1 MFFDVL
7 KQAPS
12 CISSSWDCCN
22 TVLLWSSRN
31 VYETSPCFSL
41 AGGWGDDDWTFI
53 FEWTL
58 FFFYLCNRINYHWAS
73 PTLKSYHAVLNPLIP
88 RLGPSSRNTLYY
100 LKYLCYMA
108 CVAFD
113 SALAL
118 QSWNVHDLIRL
129 RAKNV
134 TEHGLFTMWLLS
146 PHLPGTW
153 LVMQSATWEI
163 LFEPLSLRPF
173 SACQQGTWPEM
184 LRGRA
189 ERRGHQLGLQG

>member
-1 MFFDVL
+1 MFSPATSVVHENAVKL
-7 KQAPS
+7 SCCEAPEMS
-12 CISSSWDCCN
+12 VKPHPAFHWQ
-22 TVLLWSSRN
+22 
-31 VYETSPCFSL
+31 
-41 AGGWGDDDWTFI
+41 GGGVDNDWTLI

-58 FFFYLCNRINYHWAS
+58 FFFYLCRRINYHWAS
-73 PTLKSYHAVLNPLIP
+73 STLKSYHAVLNPMIP
-88 RLGPSSRNTLYY
+88 RLGPSSWNTLYY
-100 LKYLCYMA
+100 LKYLYYMA

-113 SALAL
+113 SALAH
-118 QSWNVHDLIRL
+118 QSWDVRDLIPL